1 MVNTIAAPYRF
12 AKRNGDE
19 YHVFS
24 LFVETPHEVDNW
36 MGVKTQ
42 HNVLIDPATF
52 EELKNTRLEWIF
64 DDNNVIVACK
74 KLPRVVADTVGDKV
88 VADKVAADKV
98 VADTVVAETVVT
110 DTVVTDKKKEID

>member
-1 MVNTIAAPYRF
+1 MYIDVGCVRIQEASTQMVYIKVATFPNPQEMTEMANTIAAPYRF
-12 AKRNGDE
+12 AKRKGDE

-42 HNVLIDPATF
+42 HNVLIDPDTF
-52 EELKNTRLEWIF
+52 EELKNNRLEWVF

-74 KLPRVVADTVGDKV
+74 KLQGVIA
-88 VADKVAADKV
+88 
-98 VADTVVAETVVT
+98 
-110 DTVVTDKKKEID
+110 DKKKEMD